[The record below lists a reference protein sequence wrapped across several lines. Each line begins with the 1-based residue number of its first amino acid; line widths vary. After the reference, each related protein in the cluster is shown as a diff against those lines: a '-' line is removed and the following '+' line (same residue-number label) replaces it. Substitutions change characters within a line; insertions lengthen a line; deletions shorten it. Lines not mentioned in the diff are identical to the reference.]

1 MVLLASVLLLGASVL
16 SVSSQTTTAPP
27 ASTPTLG
34 SSPLPLTQYSF
45 QYPNLP
51 EQVNPFNV
59 GRGPQSG
66 YNICNS
72 TTEGPQSQCQTMF
85 LNSITDFC
93 LWGSPTA
100 NGVIGDVEAV
110 VVAYCTKSGHGTRL
124 IPPGTLTAVQFI
136 KTPGYIQVTGL
147 FNQTGIGLK
156 PSDSG
161 GELDP
166 HGADLAGNPLGG
178 LLFSNNL
185 PSANN
190 TITQVKN
197 WSNFVGSNQFCFKA
211 CDNKIT
217 SPDFCQNVFDT
228 QGCSFNMPASYKPDE
243 FSVCLGD
250 NQNEPGGNPVIPAT
264 SSCTTYSS
272 AELYPNT
279 ATSASATSAGSTSSR
294 SSSSTPTSTGGSSS
308 KGSSAAAP
316 AIARSGSGLFALAA
330 SIAVGAMVGV
340 VVVL

>member
-1 MVLLASVLLLGASVL
+1 MAIISSVLLIGASVL

-34 SSPLPLTQYSF
+34 NSPLPLTQYSF
-45 QYPNLP
+45 TYPNLP
-51 EQVNPFNV
+51 EQVNPFPV

-72 TTEGPQSQCQTMF
+72 TTEGSKSLCQTMF
-85 LNSITDFC
+85 LNSIEDFC
-93 LWGSPTA
+93 LWGSPKP
-100 NGVIGDVEAV
+100 NGVVGDVEAE
-110 VVAYCTKSGHGTRL
+110 VVAYCSKPGHGTR
-124 IPPGTLTAVQFI
+124 IMPPGTLTAVQFI
-136 KTPGYIQVTGL
+136 QTPGYIQVTGL

-156 PSDSG
+156 ASDSG

-166 HGADLAGNPLGG
+166 HGADKAGNPLGG

-185 PSANN
+185 PGAKNN

-211 CDNKIT
+211 CNNKIT
-217 SPDFCQNVFDT
+217 SPDYCLNIYDVE
-228 QGCSFNMPASYKPDE
+228 GCDFNMPASYKPNE

-250 NQNEPGGNPVIPAT
+250 NQNPPGGDPVIPAT

-272 AELYPNT
+272 TDLYPNT
-279 ATSASATSAGSTSSR
+279 AT
-294 SSSSTPTSTGGSSS
+294 TSTTATGSVS
-308 KGSSAAAP
+308 GSA
-316 AIARSGSGLFALAA
+316 SGSGVTATSTKASSASSDASPAIGMPGFGLFAFYV
-330 SIAVGAMVGV
+330 STIVGAMVGV
-340 VVVL
+340 VAVL